1 MSPVTLLVHLFLIPD
16 KSTVETFDFGTIAS
30 ERASVCVM
38 TCNVVFGFE
47 GTASAQARI
56 MIGLRW

>member
-38 TCNVVFGFE
+38 
-47 GTASAQARI
+47 
-56 MIGLRW
+56 